1 MIVGSLLLILV
12 AVGLLVAGV
21 LSSSNVLIIAS
32 IVATVIAAIVLI
44 LGVRQSANGA
54 DDEEDYDVES
64 DEADTSGGFET
75 GGSRR
80 DTPSDARSH
89 PDRSSDRG
97 DGLTAGAGATPRGGT
112 ITDEAVASVIPSQG
126 GSRLESA
133 PDLAGSDA
141 ADEFDAP
148 AQFAAAESVAAESI
162 GAESI
167 GAESI
172 ADMDEDPPDEPS
184 AEMTTPTNAARIA
197 MLASEVLVI
206 DGRPRYHVLGCVHL
220 LGRESEPLPVGEA
233 LELGFSPCG
242 MCEPDSALLAE
253 ARRV

>member
-1 MIVGSLLLILV
+1 VVIVGSLLLILV

-44 LGVRQSANGA
+44 LGVRQSAKGA
-54 DDEEDYDVES
+54 DDEEDYDDVAS
-64 DEADTSGGFET
+64 DEADTSAGFRA
-75 GGSRR
+75 GDARR
-80 DTPSDARSH
+80 DTPRGAQSH

-97 DGLTAGAGATPRGGT
+97 DGSAADAGATPRGGT
-112 ITDEAVASVIPSQG
+112 ITDEAVATSIPSQG
-126 GSRLESA
+126 GERFESA
-133 PDLAGSDA
+133 PDLADSEA
-141 ADEFDAP
+141 ADEFGA
-148 AQFAAAESVAAESI
+148 AAAESAGAGSAAAESVAVAESV
-162 GAESI
+162 G
-167 GAESI
+167 
-172 ADMDEDPPDEPS
+172 DVDEDPQDEPS
-184 AEMTTPTNAARIA
+184 AQMTTPTNAARIA

-206 DGRPRYHVLGCVHL
+206 DGRPRYHVSGCVHL

-233 LELGFSPCG
+233 VELGFSPCG